1 MFGRKK
7 HRHHRSDFFLGQ
19 WENLEPEGKKEPV
32 APKIGEAPQTKAE
45 ASAAEKTK
53 TPIQPKTNHTP
64 DIKEETKVELRLDE
78 EYNEDFVED
87 VVKPKRNFIRPCHND
102 GKKKVKKK
110 HPVTEKKPNPALAAK
125 KAALLAT
132 ILGFVALVKKEFLE
146 AWTPF
151 VEELNAWWDKGSRK
165 IEELFRHGVRT
176 IREQA
181 SKKASEKAKTQKE
194 KPVTQKEAPKKGAEP
209 STKACSTTAI
219 PDKTK
224 PFASVKEKI
233 SSPKTKKQPQ
243 TPPLPKRNYAS
254 LNGGLR
260 ETEENKKRRER
271 FEQSLD
277 GMYDVYKD
285 PAQGRKRSA
294 KVTDVLR
301 YAFLFLCIFGFLFAG
316 WFVFRKGYD
325 YYRSYVINTEL
336 QEFVTEKDRFQEEY
350 SKKTPACISTQT
362 PQDILN
368 GVEHIDETLSGVF
381 TEEQALLVSKI
392 AQLKK
397 INPDTIGW
405 ITIDGT
411 AVNYP
416 MVWSEVKNYYLRR
429 DFYGAVRSGGTI
441 YMDERNSPDIT
452 KNRNTVIYGHN
463 MVDGSMFAALHAFDS
478 SSIFYGATIEIATEE
493 GIFVYKPFS
502 VHKSDAFDNYFET
515 DFISD
520 EDFVNFCEQM
530 AFISIFQTEYTFTKD
545 SQIITLSTCGE
556 SEAATNERFA
566 VHAVLVQVIR

>member
-1 MFGRKK
+1 MFRRNKN
-7 HRHHRSDFFLGQ
+7 HHHRSDFFLGQ
-19 WENLEPEGKKEPV
+19 WENLEAESKKEPIT
-32 APKIGEAPQTKAE
+32 PKISDAPQKKAE
-45 ASAAEKTK
+45 TSAAEEAYV
-53 TPIQPKTNHTP
+53 PQPKISHTP
-64 DIKEETKVELRLDE
+64 DIKAETSVDIRLDE
-78 EYNEDFVED
+78 EFNEDFVED
-87 VVKPKRNFIRPCHND
+87 IVKPKRNFIKPRHND

-110 HPVTEKKPNPALAAK
+110 RPVAEKKTNPAVTAK

-132 ILGFVALVKKEFLE
+132 LLGFVALVKKEFLA

-151 VEELNAWWDKGSRK
+151 VKDLAILWQKGTKK
-165 IEELFRHGVRT
+165 IGEFFRRQART
-176 IREQA
+176 VREQA
-181 SKKASEKAKTQKE
+181 AKKASEKAKAQKAV
-194 KPVTQKEAPKKGAEP
+194 PVTQKEAPKEVKDA
-209 STKACSTTAI
+209 SAKACSTPAVS
-219 PDKTK
+219 DKTK
-224 PFASVKEKI
+224 PIALVKEKL
-233 SSPKTKKQPQ
+233 SPLKTKKQPQ
-243 TPPLPKRNYAS
+243 TPPLTKKTYAS

-260 ETEENKKRRER
+260 ETEENKKSRER

-285 PAQGRKRSA
+285 PVQGHKKPTKA
-294 KVTDVLR
+294 ADILR

-325 YYRSYVINTEL
+325 YYRSYVINTQL

-350 SKKTPACISTQT
+350 SKKTPASISTQT

-368 GVEHIDETLSGVF
+368 GVENISENLSGVF

-392 AQLKK
+392 GQLKK
-397 INPDTIGW
+397 INPDTVGW

-452 KNRNTVIYGHN
+452 KNKNTVIYGHN

-478 SSIFYGATIEIATEE
+478 SSIFYGATIEITTEE
-493 GIFVYKPFS
+493 GVFVYKPFS

-515 DFISD
+515 DFVSD

-530 AFISIFQTEYTFTKD
+530 AFISIFQTEHTFTKD
-545 SQIITLSTCGE
+545 SQIITLSTCGD